1 MKDESRSIKMEG
13 LQDLLIDTFIHQIN
27 MGDPSPALLN
37 AARQLLKDN
46 GITASVTQDSPLQS
60 LVNLLP
66 FEDPSD
72 KVVGLDND

>member
-13 LQDLLIDTFIHQIN
+13 RQDLLIDTFIDRIQS
-27 MGDPSPALLN
+27 GDDTPALLN

-46 GITASVTQDSPLQS
+46 NISAAVTKGSPVEN

-66 FEDPSD
+66 FDDPTD
-72 KVVGLDND
+72 QVVNE